1 MVARSILIGLA
12 LLAGAHA
19 THTGKPAVAA
29 MSQATVNELKA
40 HVQSKKKVHM
50 LAQAKTQKKAAEDPL
65 SGSMQDPHLALA
77 NLAGAALMSC
87 MTLLV
92 LGCCFTQVLVAR

>member
-1 MVARSILIGLA
+1 
-12 LLAGAHA
+12 
-19 THTGKPAVAA
+19 

-77 NLAGAALMSC
+77 NLAGAALMAC

-92 LGCCFTQVLVAR
+92 LGCCFTQRGCFCYDKFIDRDTYNTVNDDEHVVLPGDTSRK